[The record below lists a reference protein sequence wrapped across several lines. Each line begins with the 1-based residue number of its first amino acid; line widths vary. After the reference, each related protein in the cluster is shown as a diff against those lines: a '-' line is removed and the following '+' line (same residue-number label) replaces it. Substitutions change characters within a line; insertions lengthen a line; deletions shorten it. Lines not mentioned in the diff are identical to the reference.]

1 MTFEPD
7 SSGINELFSEIAG
20 KIEEVDR
27 ELRSEWTGKSA
38 DEIEPAAETAF
49 ASIGIT
55 MQGGLREYAE
65 SIERDERFQF
75 NLG

>member
-1 MTFEPD
+1 MTFEPNPA
-7 SSGINELFSEIAG
+7 GINELFGEIAG

-27 ELRSEWTGKSA
+27 ELRSDWTGKSA

-49 ASIGIT
+49 ASIGLN
-55 MQGGLREYAE
+55 MHGGLREYAE
-65 SIERDERFQF
+65 SIERDEKYQF